1 MWKSSIKLIKY
12 QAQATSLMSI
22 LSKYRVLNHLH
33 VFLKASNS
41 ELGPYI
47 GDLLREVFSG
57 GPSITLAVK
66 EEHIYSI
73 MNLVFLNRGEKCTS
87 VNMSI
92 INALFELLLVSSYLR

>member
-1 MWKSSIKLIKY
+1 MIH
-12 QAQATSLMSI
+12 
-22 LSKYRVLNHLH
+22 HLH

-92 INALFELLLVSSYLR
+92 INALFELLLVSIEIKMCRDSIISQCLHNFPNCIAPF